1 MKKIIP
7 AVIGLGYVGL
17 PIFLQVNKKFQS
29 VGFDI
34 NTKRIKDLIDCHD
47 TNNEFVSKELKIR
60 NKSKFTRKINDLKK
74 SNFFIV
80 TVPTPVLNN
89 KKPDLRPLK
98 SACEILKKV
107 IKDDDIVFFEST
119 VYPGVTRYL
128 RNKYFKKKRIWIG
141 YSPERINPGDK
152 KNTIKTIKK
161 IVSFDPCPK
170 KIKSNILNVYRTITK
185 NIILSNS
192 IENAEMS
199 KVIENIQ
206 RDINIA
212 FMNEILMVSK
222 KLNLNFKEVIKLAK
236 TKWNFLNFSP
246 GLVGGHCL
254 PVDPFYLYHLAKRK
268 NYNAKFMLA
277 GRSVNDEVSKFIKDE
292 IKKKIRKIKANKILI
307 LGLSYKANV
316 ADSRNS
322 LAIKIYL
329 DLKKIYKKNLFGY
342 DPIIDQKNQNKYK
355 LIKSLA
361 NIDTYDLIIP
371 LVNHKIFVQKF
382 YNNFVKNKKRYYD
395 PFNYFN

>member
-1 MKKIIP
+1 M
-7 AVIGLGYVGL
+7 
-17 PIFLQVNKKFQS
+17 
-29 VGFDI
+29 
-34 NTKRIKDLIDCHD
+34 
-47 TNNEFVSKELKIR
+47 E
-60 NKSKFTRKINDLKK
+60 
-74 SNFFIV
+74 
-80 TVPTPVLNN
+80 
-89 KKPDLRPLK
+89 
-98 SACEILKKV
+98 
-107 IKDDDIVFFEST
+107 
-119 VYPGVTRYL
+119 
-128 RNKYFKKKRIWIG
+128 
-141 YSPERINPGDK
+141 
-152 KNTIKTIKK
+152 
-161 IVSFDPCPK
+161 
-170 KIKSNILNVYRTITK
+170 
-185 NIILSNS
+185 
-192 IENAEMS
+192 
-199 KVIENIQ
+199 
-206 RDINIA
+206 
-212 FMNEILMVSK
+212 
-222 KLNLNFKEVIKLAK
+222 
-236 TKWNFLNFSP
+236 FLNFSP

>member
-1 MKKIIP
+1 MKQIYP
-7 AVIGLGYVGL
+7 TVIGLGYVGL
-17 PIFLQVNKKFQS
+17 PIFLRLIKKFKCT
-29 VGFDI
+29 GFDI
-34 NTKRIKDLIDCHD
+34 NSQRILQLKKGIDQNKEFTKKDLIL
-47 TNNEFVSKELKIR
+47 TNDSTFS
-60 NKSKFTRKINDLKK
+60 NKLKK
-74 SNFFIV
+74 SSFNRFYII
-80 TVPTPVLNN
+80 TVPTPVLTN

-98 SACEILKKV
+98 VACENLKKV
-107 IKDDDIVFFEST
+107 IKDGDIIFFEST
-119 VYPGVTRYL
+119 VYPGLTRSL
-128 RNKYFKKKRIWIG
+128 NQKYFKNKKIYLG

-212 FMNEILMVSK
+212 FMNEILMISK

-268 NYNAKFMLA
+268 NHNAKFMLA
-277 GRSVNDEVSKFIKDE
+277 GRSVNDELSKFIKDE

-342 DPIIDQKNQNKYK
+342 DPIIDQKNQNKYN

>member
-1 MKKIIP
+1 MKQIYP
-7 AVIGLGYVGL
+7 TVIGLGYVGL
-17 PIFLQVNKKFQS
+17 PIFLRLIKKFKCT
-29 VGFDI
+29 GFDI
-34 NTKRIKDLIDCHD
+34 NSQRILQLKKGIDQNKEFTKKDLIL
-47 TNNEFVSKELKIR
+47 TNDSTFS
-60 NKSKFTRKINDLKK
+60 NKLKK
-74 SNFFIV
+74 SSFNRFYII
-80 TVPTPVLNN
+80 TVPTPVLTN

-98 SACEILKKV
+98 VACENLKKV
-107 IKDDDIVFFEST
+107 IKDGDIIFFEST
-119 VYPGVTRYL
+119 VYPGLTRSL
-128 RNKYFKKKRIWIG
+128 NQKYFKNKKIYLG